1 MPSSDPAF
9 VVASPD
15 RPSIRRDPRPLL
27 WLISLVCAGIVA
39 ASIASDIESLRS
51 GLGEMALWTPAFVL
65 VNMLPVTAWKHTPF
79 VPDMP
84 LLLLA
89 ALVLRPA
96 ETAIVVF
103 VGAFDPREVRGEISL
118 TRAVFN
124 RSQLGLAAFSGS
136 FVAHAI
142 WPILLIPRHVFVG
155 ALLALA
161 AVVLTNSFLVC
172 SGVSIDHAFPFTEV
186 LRRMF
191 IGDPWDYVATL
202 SIAAV
207 SASAISIVYEHSH
220 GLALLSA
227 LALSLLSRQT
237 LARSQMAVDTGRAY
251 RSREHALE
259 QVSRQIHQERS
270 DERRLIAA
278 ELHDEVLQPL
288 FKVTLMAQVLKS
300 DLGGGRLLELDQDL
314 PELLT
319 AAELASTTLRELI
332 GDLRRSALGRGGL
345 APALKRFLTS
355 TVDRTP
361 SQMHVE
367 VEPVQ
372 VPPDT
377 ELVLYQIAKEAT
389 TNALTHARANHVW
402 VSLRQVG
409 ESVALSVRDDGIGFD
424 AARIPEGHYGLE
436 IMRERAAAIGAY
448 FWIDALPQV
457 GTHVQLSIEPYKE
470 TK

>member
-1 MPSSDPAF
+1 VSSSDPALA
-9 VVASPD
+9 VTSPD
-15 RPSIRRDPRPLL
+15 RPSVRRDPRPLL
-27 WLISLVCAGIVA
+27 WLISLICAGVVA
-39 ASIASDIESLRS
+39 ASIASDAPSLRS
-51 GLGEMALWTPAFVL
+51 GFGEMALWTPALVL

-84 LLLLA
+84 LLVLA

-103 VGAFDPREVRGEISL
+103 IGAFDPREVQGRISV

-142 WPILLIPRHVFVG
+142 WPLPMLPRHVFVG

-161 AVVLTNSFLVC
+161 AIVLINSLLVC
-172 SGVSIDHAFPFTEV
+172 AGVSIDHAYPFVEV

-191 IGDPWDYVATL
+191 IGDPWDYAATL

-207 SASAISIVYEHSH
+207 SAGAISIVYQHSR
-220 GLALLSA
+220 GLALLTA
-227 LALSLLSRQT
+227 LAVSLLSRQT
-237 LARSQMAVDTGRAY
+237 LARSQSAVDTGRAF

-259 QVSRQIHQERS
+259 QVSRQVRQERS

-278 ELHDEVLQPL
+278 ELHDDVLQPL

-300 DLGGGRLLELDQDL
+300 DLAGGRLLELDQDL

-345 APALKRFLTS
+345 APALKRFLSS

-361 SQMHVE
+361 CQVHVE

-389 TNALTHARANHVW
+389 TNALTHAKAKNVW
-402 VSLRQVG
+402 VSLRQ
-409 ESVALSVRDDGIGFD
+409 ERHSVVLIVHDDGIGFD
-424 AARIPEGHYGLE
+424 ATRMPEGHYGVE
-436 IMRERAAAIGAY
+436 IMRERAAAIGAR
-448 FWIDALPQV
+448 FWIDALPRT
-457 GTHVQLSIEPYKE
+457 GTRVHLSIEAPGNE
-470 TK
+470 